1 MATESKTG
9 TTEAKLVAFES
20 LMTEVS
26 TALADVV
33 DCLQS
38 GRSNASE
45 VSNTLVEML
54 GVMQAFK
61 PQDLGAI
68 AAAIAKL
75 QIHVNAPQVTV
86 KSNIE
91 VKPTPIENIIHVAPT
106 PVHVMDRS
114 PPTDYEMKVQYDG
127 QGRIETA
134 RLVAVPHKAAA

>member
-1 MATESKTG
+1 MVNESTAGQTEV
-9 TTEAKLVAFES
+9 KLAAFES

-38 GRSNASE
+38 GRIDASE

-54 GVMQAFK
+54 GVMQDFK

-68 AAAIAKL
+68 ADAIAKL
-75 QIHVNAPQVTV
+75 KINVSAPQVTV
-86 KSNIE
+86 KNNIE
-91 VKPTPIENIIHVAPT
+91 VKPTPIENIIHVAPAS
-106 PVHVMDRS
+106 VQIMDRS
-114 PPTDYEMKVQYDG
+114 LMTDYEMQVQYDG

-134 RLVAVPHKAAA
+134 RLVAVPRKASA